1 MSRNKRVVF
10 KLYSADCLSL
20 TARALTFRF
29 VTRKIFNL
37 VVFVTRKIFNYLH
50 LKALL
55 ICHGLENNETRMRLV
70 CWRKW
75 RRQLCMVVR
84 LAILIILLLNFIWI
98 AGLRYFPCFEPCICV
113 FCSSFHISVWWKGPK
128 EIFL

>member
-55 ICHGLENNETRMRLV
+55 ICHGLENNETRMTRMLKEMKTPIV
-70 CWRKW
+70 YGCTVGNPNNTLA
-75 RRQLCMVVR
+75 QLYLNCR
-84 LAILIILLLNFIWI
+84 APLFSLL
-98 AGLRYFPCFEPCICV
+98 
-113 FCSSFHISVWWKGPK
+113 
-128 EIFL
+128 